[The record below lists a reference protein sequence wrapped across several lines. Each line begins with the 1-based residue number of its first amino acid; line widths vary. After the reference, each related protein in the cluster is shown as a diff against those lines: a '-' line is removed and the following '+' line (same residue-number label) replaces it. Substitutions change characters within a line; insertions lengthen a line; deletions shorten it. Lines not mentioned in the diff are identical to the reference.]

1 MRHENYKILVGKNI
15 AGGAAN
21 IAGLAIGEIAAVKPD
36 MTFLAAGETI
46 ADAPYIYLVQ
56 GIDGAGKVRWSSKI
70 QGANVHKYTGSQ
82 QAAAVQQIT
91 TVGYNGAS
99 GSILVN
105 NSSEYELS
113 IIFTFDKVQGSE
125 RQYVRRF
132 HYTTDATASEAEI
145 ATNFKSQIDADSICK
160 DLLAAVT
167 IDSSGANRGMRIEGK
182 AQTYNVIDGYEH
194 VTFKVVLS
202 GGFID
207 GGSTLLTSDGTGNS
221 QLASFGVGTYEHVSD
236 LERAQIGME
245 GINNLM
251 KFPVPS
257 YPVFADSSATYD
269 MYSIIYD
276 DVHASANLN
285 KDIASPEMTIVAMA
299 TGGAGQQALLEN
311 VLNPWFNSCPG
322 SFPAVVL

>member
-36 MTFLAAGETI
+36 MTFLLPGETI

-70 QGANVHKYTGSQ
+70 QGANVHKWEGSQ
-82 QAAAVQQIT
+82 QAAAVQQVV

-99 GSILVN
+99 GSILLN
-105 NSSEYELS
+105 NSAEYRLS

-125 RQYVRRF
+125 RQFVRRF
-132 HYTTDATASEAEI
+132 SYTSDATATEAEI
-145 ATNFKSQIDADSICK
+145 AADFKSQIEADSICK
-160 DLLAAVT
+160 DLLGTVT
-167 IDSSGANRGMRIEGK
+167 VDTSGTNRGMRIQGK

-194 VTFKVVLS
+194 VTFKVVVD
-202 GGFID
+202 GAFID
-207 GGSTLLTSDGTGNS
+207 GGTTLITTDGTGNS
-221 QLASFGVGTYEHVSD
+221 FVPSFGIGTYEHVSD
-236 LERAQIGME
+236 LERAQLGME

-257 YPVFADSSATYD
+257 YPVFADSAATYD
-269 MYSIIYD
+269 MYSIVYD

-285 KDIASPEMTIVAMA
+285 KDMASPEMTIIAMA

-311 VLNPWFNSCPG
+311 VLNGWFASCPG
-322 SFPAVVL
+322 SFAPLAL